1 LFCSVELI
9 RELGV
14 GAAEI
19 VLNSLRMRAVLV
31 VLFVSVTLV
40 TVHGR
45 PNGAPADACDS
56 LTPGHGDSSQE
67 NSSFQ
72 INMDQF
78 ENPFASGEYFY
89 TPGRTYTIRLENPIN
104 DNIFRG
110 FFVQCRSTLGD
121 MRVGAFGVIN
131 SMDSQLGPCTRQNS
145 SITHTNNDD
154 KAFMMMNWTA
164 PVAGTGPIEFAYA
177 VVQTFSVYWANV
189 RGPQLQEES
198 PIVDECPE
206 SCGDNAFC
214 SPNTDYEC
222 QCLLGFTGN
231 ADINCTAIVDEC
243 PESCGDNAY
252 CSPTTGYECQCI
264 FGFTGN
270 ADINCTDID
279 ECQYATCGDGST
291 CINVP
296 GSYYCSCPPGYFYN
310 EQFSSCE
317 LESNCTFT
325 DCYRN
330 EHCIVTD
337 DSDEVCIC
345 NDGYVFNVNNYECEL
360 GDTTLPL
367 RLAPTVIEYSGPC
380 SELDTYY
387 QRDEIYNRI
396 HYILERSVVYS
407 DNFNP

>member
-1 LFCSVELI
+1 
-9 RELGV
+9 
-14 GAAEI
+14 
-19 VLNSLRMRAVLV
+19 
-31 VLFVSVTLV
+31 
-40 TVHGR
+40 
-45 PNGAPADACDS
+45 
-56 LTPGHGDSSQE
+56 
-67 NSSFQ
+67 
-72 INMDQF
+72 
-78 ENPFASGEYFY
+78 
-89 TPGRTYTIRLENPIN
+89 
-104 DNIFRG
+104 
-110 FFVQCRSTLGD
+110 

-206 SCGDNAFC
+206 SCGDNA
-214 SPNTDYEC
+214 
-222 QCLLGFTGN
+222 
-231 ADINCTAIVDEC
+231 
-243 PESCGDNAY
+243 Y

-325 DCYRN
+325 DCNEN

-337 DSDEVCIC
+337 DSIELCIC